1 MEDLREQVRRAARGD
16 EAAAGAVFDHYYPRV
31 FRYAVGRVGN
41 EKDAEDIASET
52 FARVLR
58 NLDRFRWR
66 GGGFEAWLFRIA
78 GNLVMDHHRRG
89 GREDPHEDV
98 EPTGEAASPEHAVLG
113 AEQAGELR
121 RLVAGLPDEQKEVVL
136 MRFAAGLDTNEVAKA
151 TGRNANAVRQLQFR
165 ALRNLRRQLEAG

>member
-16 EAAAGAVFDHYYPRV
+16 EAAAAAVFDHYYPRV
-31 FRYAVGRVGN
+31 FRYAVGRVGT

-58 NLDRFRWR
+58 NLDRFKWR

-78 GNLVMDHHRRG
+78 GNLVMDHYRG
-89 GREDPHEDV
+89 SGREDPREDV
-98 EPTGEAASPEHAVLG
+98 EPTGETASPESAVLG

-121 RLVAGLPDEQKEVVL
+121 KIVAALPAEQKEVVL

-165 ALRNLRRQLEAG
+165 ALRNLRKQLETP